1 MVALANNTLKDLL
14 SKIAGQEINIA
25 DVTALEMFMA
35 NLTNLLIGVADIDGE
50 ITTEEKQHLHLAL
63 KRLNLWDEQI
73 VQLTKLMIRGIRQ
86 QRIYRSL
93 KNFTTLASPLCK
105 SQRLLLIGLG
115 YEMSAADGSIAP
127 NELAYL
133 QRIAQALEIEP
144 AHLQVFEACIA
155 LQETPNLK
163 AVQEVS
169 YLLDPARFH
178 DLDVVFTDAA
188 NTLLGFL
195 PIEPVDTSSSKIPA
209 KLSFKSTPSGTNY
222 AELEKFKQSC
232 NQLNHIYEHVN
243 QIIQECLENEVIT
256 ESVVADFKQAWQRLQ
271 SQKFRIA
278 VVGEFSQG
286 KSTFL
291 NALLGEKIQ
300 PARVTPCS
308 GTLTVLKYGD
318 RQRVICRYKDGTE
331 EEISTNQ
338 YQEKAAISEDAAH
351 GKEPVAQ
358 ALADNMIEE
367 IIFSHRSY
375 LSGVGNITD
384 RRFITLCDRR
394 CGFG

>member
-1 MVALANNTLKDLL
+1 MVALANDSLKDLL
-14 SKIAGQEINIA
+14 SKIAEQDISLA
-25 DVTALEMFMA
+25 DVTPLELFMA
-35 NLTNLLIGVADIDGE
+35 NLTNLLIGVADVDGE
-50 ITTEEKQHLHLAL
+50 ITAEEKQHLHLAL
-63 KRLNLWDEQI
+63 RRLNLWDEQI

-127 NELAYL
+127 KELAYL
-133 QRIAQALEIEP
+133 QRIAQALGVEP

-155 LQETPNLK
+155 LQGTPNLK
-163 AVQEVS
+163 AVQEVA

-195 PIEPVDTSSSKIPA
+195 PTELEDISSNILK

-256 ESVVADFKQAWQRLQ
+256 ESVVADFNQAWQRLQ

-278 VVGEFSQG
+278 CRSLIF
-286 KSTFL
+286 
-291 NALLGEKIQ
+291 
-300 PARVTPCS
+300 AR
-308 GTLTVLKYGD
+308 G
-318 RQRVICRYKDGTE
+318 
-331 EEISTNQ
+331 
-338 YQEKAAISEDAAH
+338 SE
-351 GKEPVAQ
+351 
-358 ALADNMIEE
+358 
-367 IIFSHRSY
+367 
-375 LSGVGNITD
+375 
-384 RRFITLCDRR
+384 LCP
-394 CGFG
+394 